1 MILLNMEYVGDASYV
16 TGPTADFFY
25 EEWFN
30 SETRSKNTPEDHFVW
45 MQLDNFRYFL
55 CPDPQVVCVDGQR
68 YM

>member
-30 SETRSKNTPEDHFVW
+30 SETRSKNTPEDHFV
-45 MQLDNFRYFL
+45 
-55 CPDPQVVCVDGQR
+55 
-68 YM
+68 